1 MGTKSKE
8 TYASM
13 IAKGT
18 GTMRGSAVGGKSKD
32 EVVVLEEDYVID
44 RSEPYPSGFR
54 FTALSNLGGGDESPT
69 EEVLAIG
76 TPVLVVHPVGNDPDL
91 VPKENV
97 QTTVVLK
104 STAYMES
111 KPNKKKKATTI
122 SVVPL
127 VNNQEPEV
135 VTWNSAQGAGQ
146 HMEVSI
152 VEKYDRSKPPVGV
165 KIIKARGH
173 RTRCVED
180 GSR

>member
-1 MGTKSKE
+1 MTAQGRNSGHPGIIDVDLC
-8 TYASM
+8 S
-13 IAKGT
+13 T
-18 GTMRGSAVGGKSKD
+18 GVQQAIVVSENFDGS
-32 EVVVLEEDYVID
+32 E
-44 RSEPYPSGFR
+44 
-54 FTALSNLGGGDESPT
+54 GGGDESPT